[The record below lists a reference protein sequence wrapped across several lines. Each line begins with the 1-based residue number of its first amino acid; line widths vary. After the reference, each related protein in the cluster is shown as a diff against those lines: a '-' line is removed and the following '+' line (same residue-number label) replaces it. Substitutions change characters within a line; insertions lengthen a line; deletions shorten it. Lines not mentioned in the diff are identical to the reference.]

1 MMLSKVDSNTSPHKM
16 IGKLMSISERI
27 EEYLAGPETLRQA
40 IAGMTAADIDAAPIP
55 GKWSTRQIICHIADF
70 EPVYADRMKRVIAEE
85 DPPLMGGDP
94 DLFAERLAYEQRDLE
109 EEFQLM
115 IAVRQHMGR
124 ILKSI
129 DPDDFQRTG
138 NHSRDGALSLTD
150 LLSRITNHIPHHI
163 KFIREKRNALNV

>member
-40 IAGMTAADIDAAPIP
+40 IAGMTDSDIDAAPIP

-94 DLFAERLAYEQRDLE
+94 DLFAERLAYEQRDIE

-150 LLSRITNHIPHHI
+150 LLSRITNHIPHHVQ
-163 KFIREKRNALNV
+163 FIREKRNALNV

>member
-1 MMLSKVDSNTSPHKM
+1 
-16 IGKLMSISERI
+16 MSVSQQI

-40 IAGMTAADIDAAPIP
+40 IAGMTTADIDAAPIP

-94 DLFAERLAYEQRDLE
+94 DLFAERLTYEQRDLE

-115 IAVRQHMGR
+115 IAVRQHMAT
-124 ILKSI
+124 ILRSI

-138 NHSRDGALSLTD
+138 IHSRDGALSLSQ
-150 LLSRITNHIPHHI
+150 LLGRITNHIPHHVQ
-163 KFIREKRNALNV
+163 FIREKREALNV